1 MIISSLS
8 LSLSLSLSHLSLS
21 LSLQILKWNFQ
32 MPRPEHIDQL
42 KDQLLTC
49 VSLPVHKKLFHE
61 DFKQQLQAVSTLT
74 AAVTD
79 DINTAISCS
88 DLLLRWITLR
98 FFDTNT
104 TVNMKCLEFVQH
116 LFVSMTTVS
125 YRMSDYEAG
134 SFVPYLVNKVSC
146 HVTIM

>member
-1 MIISSLS
+1 
-8 LSLSLSLSHLSLS
+8 
-21 LSLQILKWNFQ
+21 

-42 KDQLLTC
+42 KDQMLTC

-74 AAVTD
+74 GAVTD

-146 HVTIM
+146 HVAIM